1 MTFDLTTTINTPVRI
16 QKDALIIRELV
27 TKYDNKVK
35 AAKAAIEK
43 IQDPKLFDEIQAF
56 GLLHTAATQYAYSSP
71 KPIYNIDQSE
81 YEGLDEKKQKLY
93 FKELKAAFWRKL
105 LDSFDYFN
113 VLSQDQYDSLICQI
127 SEGNA
132 PEFNIDN
139 VTATLNQ
146 NKINLVKHYKDNVVS
161 FYERLSCGHKTN
173 KNGAAAGFNNRL
185 IFGYRALRDY
195 SYFMWD
201 LYKSVNLISGI
212 HNHPIKKDDL
222 YQLIMHD
229 KQGVYGEWFAV
240 GDFIELKQFSSTVH
254 VRLDKKVADAFNM
267 ILAER
272 FPDRLAS

>member
-35 AAKAAIEK
+35 AAKTAIEK

-56 GLLHTAATQYAYSSP
+56 GFLHKYTHSSF
-71 KPIYNIDQSE
+71 KPIYHVDRSE
-81 YEGLDEKKQKLY
+81 YEGLDEKRQKI
-93 FKELKAAFWRKL
+93 FFTELKAAFWRKL

-212 HNHPIKKDDL
+212 HNHPISKK
-222 YQLIMHD
+222 YFWQLLSD
-229 KQGVYGEWFAV
+229 KEGFYGQWFAV

-254 VRLDKKVADAFNM
+254 VKLDKKVADAFNM

>member
-1 MTFDLTTTINTPVRI
+1 MFNLITTINAPVRI
-16 QKDALIIRELV
+16 QKDALIIRQLV
-27 TKYDNKVK
+27 DKYNNKVA

-43 IQDPKLFDEIQAF
+43 INNPALLDEVQAF
-56 GLLHTAATQYAYSSP
+56 ALLHTAATQYAYSSP
-71 KPIYNIDQSE
+71 KPIYNIDESE
-81 YEGLDEKKQKLY
+81 YERLDDRKQELY

-113 VLSQDQYDSLICQI
+113 VLSQDQYDNLICQI

-132 PEFNIDN
+132 PEFSIDN

-146 NKINLVKHYKDNVVS
+146 NKINLVQYYKDNVVS

-173 KNGAAAGFNNRL
+173 KSGAAAGFNNRL
-185 IFGYRALRDY
+185 IFGYRRLHDY

-212 HNHPIKKDDL
+212 HNHSINRDEL
-222 YQLIMHD
+222 HQLLSD
-229 KQGVYGEWFAV
+229 KQGFYGKWFAI
-240 GDFIELKQFSSTVH
+240 GDFIEVKQFSSTVH
-254 VRLDKKVADAFNM
+254 IRLDKTIVDSFNM